1 MHLRWHDVLAWNLA
15 GMSNGLGAEFV
26 IAGAT
31 RFFALGVIEYLPI
44 GSVPMLILLILVRCL
59 DV

>member
-1 MHLRWHDVLAWNLA
+1 
-15 GMSNGLGAEFV
+15 MSNGLGAEFV